1 MSLSDFIKDSVT
13 DANNNS
19 SQSNVDA
26 KSYES
31 NKSEIDIL
39 RSIDANLKSI
49 LQNSKTTSQSN
60 AKDKYQEYKDEKQNR
75 RNNDFGSKNDKSKFK
90 KSAPN
95 SFSDGLEEALWE
107 SLLGSDFKQNI
118 GKSLNDFSKAL
129 GVEIKDIPGTLGK
142 ELGKNIIDKFKT
154 TDLGDKLFTSV
165 EQIRDKAMSDVKSAF
180 YKGVNNYNSKHGS
193 EFAKDAATNVRNDVA
208 SDMAKNAAV
217 DAMKDAATG
226 SATDAAASAAMA
238 EGSLTAGAAI
248 EGITSALVAMGPQLL
263 AVVAAMVALEA
274 ITWALGPAI
283 EGIKEL
289 FASMKKSAN
298 RYQETRNENLKY
310 EKERLSKDVET
321 IITEP
326 FDILKESA
334 QQVYDA
340 WDRNIRLINGTQGYT
355 KADLQSLLG
364 EYSERLRS
372 EGLSSVVNVAD
383 ITDSL
388 ASVLKSGL
396 SGAIAEEFA
405 YQATILNSAIPTQ
418 DFFQYS
424 STYASIA
431 ANAIKDGKSQSDAIA
446 YANEQLQLFAN
457 DVLYASRQLAGG
469 FTSGLT
475 NAEKLFEQ
483 AVQISQASKTYNSSE
498 IAGVLTSVA
507 AITGAIA
514 PDLATS
520 ITDAIYKAAVGGN
533 SSDVVALRSLAGIN
547 ASNTEFLKAFAE
559 NPKQVFSNLFKNL
572 ADMYNSSGDA
582 FMEKAEGYA
591 DLFGLSIDAFAR
603 IDFNYLADAISN
615 MNDNSNSLSEN
626 LKLLASGESTTTA
639 EQLRAQQINKYMI
652 DEGLSY
658 VLDNEAARAIQQHMW
673 DEQLARELQE
683 TTFAVDLQG
692 SALKFLEGIR
702 QTIDNILSLLNGTWL
717 IKRVANLVQTGTET
731 KALDKDLK
739 SILDLGKVGSGN
751 ATSYYQLT
759 TRGLDLNLSPSLVS
773 LMGGRSSYDAVGN
786 MFDVVNNLLNYSA
799 RSDTVR
805 QVGGYIDAINT
816 QLPNMIASS
825 ARNSFDSISSRYSWG
840 TLGKSAASAV
850 IGSGSS
856 VGKSIST
863 GNFSSDII
871 SKNNTAKLQSIL
883 DSLTNEDY
891 IRKNFVDK
899 NLEYEDWRETA
910 VKEFKRLGNG
920 VSLEDALDELGY
932 SESQVENLFVSNQ
945 SKFAAEK
952 QDQRNK
958 TEEQFWS
965 NTQVQNDLMISLQ
978 KSTNEFLDKVT
989 VELNDIFS
997 ETQEF
1002 KKAFKSY
1009 FIDHLYYNKAFS
1021 SSDVNRIKT
1030 AQQKDTNAA
1039 IFALA
1044 DVLSKSSGDL
1054 LDPTLQ
1060 TNALLGQIL
1069 LVAQAIMQQNNSKG
1083 VISLPDAL
1091 SAMATNSI

>member
-75 RNNDFGSKNDKSKFK
+75 RNNDFGSKNDKPKFK

-142 ELGKNIIDKFKT
+142 ELGKNIIDRFKT

-431 ANAIKDGKSQSDAIA
+431 ANAI
-446 YANEQLQLFAN
+446 
-457 DVLYASRQLAGG
+457 
-469 FTSGLT
+469 
-475 NAEKLFEQ
+475 
-483 AVQISQASKTYNSSE
+483 IS
-498 IAGVLTSVA
+498 
-507 AITGAIA
+507 
-514 PDLATS
+514 
-520 ITDAIYKAAVGGN
+520 
-533 SSDVVALRSLAGIN
+533 
-547 ASNTEFLKAFAE
+547 
-559 NPKQVFSNLFKNL
+559 
-572 ADMYNSSGDA
+572 
-582 FMEKAEGYA
+582 
-591 DLFGLSIDAFAR
+591 
-603 IDFNYLADAISN
+603 
-615 MNDNSNSLSEN
+615 
-626 LKLLASGESTTTA
+626 KLL
-639 EQLRAQQINKYMI
+639 LI
-652 DEGLSY
+652 
-658 VLDNEAARAIQQHMW
+658 
-673 DEQLARELQE
+673 
-683 TTFAVDLQG
+683 
-692 SALKFLEGIR
+692 ALK
-702 QTIDNILSLLNGTWL
+702 
-717 IKRVANLVQTGTET
+717 
-731 KALDKDLK
+731 
-739 SILDLGKVGSGN
+739 
-751 ATSYYQLT
+751 
-759 TRGLDLNLSPSLVS
+759 PC
-773 LMGGRSSYDAVGN
+773 
-786 MFDVVNNLLNYSA
+786 
-799 RSDTVR
+799 
-805 QVGGYIDAINT
+805 
-816 QLPNMIASS
+816 
-825 ARNSFDSISSRYSWG
+825 
-840 TLGKSAASAV
+840 
-850 IGSGSS
+850 
-856 VGKSIST
+856 
-863 GNFSSDII
+863 
-871 SKNNTAKLQSIL
+871 
-883 DSLTNEDY
+883 
-891 IRKNFVDK
+891 
-899 NLEYEDWRETA
+899 
-910 VKEFKRLGNG
+910 
-920 VSLEDALDELGY
+920 
-932 SESQVENLFVSNQ
+932 
-945 SKFAAEK
+945 
-952 QDQRNK
+952 
-958 TEEQFWS
+958 
-965 NTQVQNDLMISLQ
+965 
-978 KSTNEFLDKVT
+978 
-989 VELNDIFS
+989 
-997 ETQEF
+997 
-1002 KKAFKSY
+1002 
-1009 FIDHLYYNKAFS
+1009 
-1021 SSDVNRIKT
+1021 
-1030 AQQKDTNAA
+1030 
-1039 IFALA
+1039 
-1044 DVLSKSSGDL
+1044 
-1054 LDPTLQ
+1054 
-1060 TNALLGQIL
+1060 
-1069 LVAQAIMQQNNSKG
+1069 
-1083 VISLPDAL
+1083 
-1091 SAMATNSI
+1091 